1 MQLCTWAPFI
11 LYAECCLESC
21 STPSQM
27 LMSVQRIAMDVVI
40 MPLVMILMVATGVSA
55 CQDSREMDTTV
66 QVRLTEWATRLSVS
80 LVLYLQIS
88 MSVKH

>member
-1 MQLCTWAPFI
+1 
-11 LYAECCLESC
+11 
-21 STPSQM
+21 
-27 LMSVQRIAMDVVI
+27 MSVQAVFMGVVR
-40 MPLVMILMVATGVSA
+40 MPHVMTLMVATGVSA